1 MMQLRLP
8 DMTIGL
14 CDRGVNG
21 TSTFVVFNPTSGG
34 AANVAGGAQLDQ
46 QSARRKHAAAPNGR
60 GTSRL

>member
-34 AANVAGGAQLDQ
+34 AANVAGGA
-46 QSARRKHAAAPNGR
+46 
-60 GTSRL
+60 